1 MPPSRCSRRP
11 DGRHARSTALAS
23 APSRHACGGFPPVT
37 VPLPAAPHR
46 GSHTCHPACTDD
58 DEAPEILAEHR
69 EERGAPCGCSQMNAA
84 LGPISGAWELPH
96 DPARRPAMIRPA
108 MTLPEAV
115 ETTHVHRIA
124 GRTGGRTAV
133 ITMRPC
139 CALTTAPRMWDG
151 SVGVSADARRR
162 VAGRLRA
169 AMREQAAGMSSLRA
183 KACAHPRIPSRAS
196 LSSSPWRPWTNVPRE
211 GLVANRGAL
220 RAAADARGHTYPR
233 GPTWCP
239 RGACSAPPRGEASGP
254 GQRSHTW

>member
-124 GRTGGRTAV
+124 GRTGGRYTPAERAADV
-133 ITMRPC
+133 PSTRAAPVDRQR
-139 CALTTAPRMWDG
+139 APRPPG
-151 SVGVSADARRR
+151 ATRR
-162 VAGRLRA
+162 L
-169 AMREQAAGMSSLRA
+169 
-183 KACAHPRIPSRAS
+183 P
-196 LSSSPWRPWTNVPRE
+196 
-211 GLVANRGAL
+211 
-220 RAAADARGHTYPR
+220 
-233 GPTWCP
+233 
-239 RGACSAPPRGEASGP
+239 CSAPAAP
-254 GQRSHTW
+254 GHGRFSQ